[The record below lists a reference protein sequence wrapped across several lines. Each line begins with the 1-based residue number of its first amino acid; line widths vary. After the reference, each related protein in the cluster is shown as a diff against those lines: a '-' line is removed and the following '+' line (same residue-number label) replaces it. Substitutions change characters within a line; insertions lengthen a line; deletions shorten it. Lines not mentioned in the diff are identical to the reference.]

1 MRAAGALVIAGLAA
15 TELGAQEP
23 VTGYV
28 TAGVDVVGQPDEE
41 RSPDVELRVRL
52 FAERTQDLGRHV
64 RLRLAGYVDGLVAD
78 RGQPS
83 TPTTAAVVRPQ
94 ELYLE
99 VHGERADLRLGYS
112 RVVWGRLDEL
122 QPTDVVNPLDLTRFF
137 FEGRSEARLPVAMV
151 RGRLFLPGSTT
162 LEVLALP
169 DFRPGRFDQLD
180 EPTSPFNL
188 LADVCQSGS
197 GLATLPGPTPV
208 TCRRQEPGVRWQ
220 NLQGGARFE
229 TTSGRVDWGVSAF
242 RGFET
247 FGALAVS
254 PDGTPVETFS
264 RFTMIGGDFE
274 TVRGEWGIR
283 GEAAVFAD
291 DTFQSPT
298 LVGPLEGRTADVG
311 LGADR
316 RAGDFR
322 VSGNVIV
329 RRRSLDDPS
338 AAPSFDRNDVNLIA
352 SVDRAFA
359 RETRRLQ
366 VFGVYDPTEGTS
378 FLRSIVTVSLTD
390 QLSLEVSGGA
400 FLGQGPDTLGRFAE
414 RDFAYVRV
422 RRAF

>member
-1 MRAAGALVIAGLAA
+1 VAALVACAGLTAVD
-15 TELGAQEP
+15 LGAQEP

-28 TAGVDVVGQPDEE
+28 TAGVDVVGQPDEQ

-64 RLRLAGYVDGLVAD
+64 RIRLAGYVDGLVAD

-83 TPTTAAVVRPQ
+83 TPTTDAIARPQ

-99 VHGERADLRLGYS
+99 VHGEAADLRLGYS

-137 FEGRSEARLPVAMV
+137 FEGRSEARLPVAMA
-151 RGRLFLPGSTT
+151 RGRLFLPRSTT
-162 LEVLALP
+162 IELLALP

-188 LADVCQSGS
+188 IADACSLGS
-197 GLATLPGPTPV
+197 GLGGAGGPTPV

-220 NLQGGARFE
+220 NLQTGARVQ
-229 TTSGRVDWGVSAF
+229 TTTGRVDWGVAAF

-247 FGALAVS
+247 FGALTLD

-264 RFTMIGGDFE
+264 RFTMVGGDFE
-274 TVRGEWGIR
+274 AVRGQWGIR
-283 GEAAVFAD
+283 GEAAWFAD
-291 DTFQSPT
+291 DNFQSPT
-298 LVGPLEGRTADVG
+298 LSAPLEGQTIDAGV
-311 LGADR
+311 GADR

-322 VSGNVIV
+322 VSGNVLV
-329 RRRSLDDPS
+329 RRRSLDNP
-338 AAPSFDRNDVNLIA
+338 AAAASFDRTEVNLIG

-366 VFGVYDPTEGTS
+366 VFGVHDPTEGTS
-378 FLRSIVTVSLTD
+378 FLRTIITVSLTD

-400 FLGQGPDTLGRFAE
+400 FLGEGPDTLGRFAD
-414 RDFAYVRV
+414 RDFAYFRV